1 MSESESKSEWACVWG
16 WWWAAESSA
25 LMDVNGNNEKI
36 LNTKKFLA
44 CYLDVL
50 DLSRD
55 ELMEPLLQAAR
66 LHGTRW
72 EQWGRV

>member
-1 MSESESKSEWACVWG
+1 VW
-16 WWWAAESSA
+16 
-25 LMDVNGNNEKI
+25 DVGVGVEVGVGMRAGVVGCGVI
-36 LNTKKFLA
+36 GSHGCQRQQQTKKFWA